1 MPGNDHIELTVEP
14 HRPGMY
20 VFRLQASPLLPVL
33 LHVDA
38 LSQVARKSSN
48 FGSTCSSPRQMLLAP
63 PQGNEKKKNLIS
75 AREIESLS

>member
-1 MPGNDHIELTVEP
+1 MPINVHIELTVGP

-20 VFRLQASPLLPVL
+20 VFLLQASPLLPVL

-48 FGSTCSSPRQMLLAP
+48 FGSTCSSPRQMLGAL
-63 PQGNEKKKNLIS
+63 PQGNEKKKIS
-75 AREIESLS
+75 FPPKK